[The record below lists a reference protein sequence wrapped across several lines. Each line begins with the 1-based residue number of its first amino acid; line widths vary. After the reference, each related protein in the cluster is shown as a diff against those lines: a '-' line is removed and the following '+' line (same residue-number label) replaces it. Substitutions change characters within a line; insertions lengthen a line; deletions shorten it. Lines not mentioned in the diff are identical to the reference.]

1 MMGMKYFMKTFF
13 LSTVSLLLLASCGG
27 ENASAQDTTVDYSN
41 WINLTKGMEYR
52 EIDAPQKSPVGDS
65 KISILRFE
73 RRLFD
78 FNIFS
83 ATKYDSIPRDLHTWA
98 DTFDLNVVF
107 NAGMYNLSKPLSSR
121 AYLKSGSHLNNG
133 TLIENFNLMMAMS
146 PTVKHREEVEILD
159 LTCENFNE
167 MNHEFNSYAQG
178 LRMIDC
184 NGSPMYWK
192 KKIQSCSMLIAAEGE
207 DGKFYLIFCRSP
219 YTHNQMIDF
228 MIGMPYKLR
237 NAIYL
242 EGGPETS
249 LLIDVNGHCIE
260 KIGSWVS
267 DTWESDTNHHFWPL
281 PNVVGVKK
289 RTESN

>member
-1 MMGMKYFMKTFF
+1 MNMKSLFF
-13 LSTVSLLLLASCGG
+13 LLITISLLSSCGG
-27 ENASAQDTTVDYSN
+27 GKASAQDTVVDYTN
-41 WINLTKGMEYR
+41 WTSLTKGMEYR
-52 EIDAPQKSPVGDS
+52 EMTAPLKSSIGDS
-65 KISILRFE
+65 KISILRMD
-73 RRLFD
+73 RGLFD

-83 ATKYDSIPRDLHTWA
+83 ATKFDSIPRDLHNWA

-107 NAGMYNLSKPLSSR
+107 NAGMYNLSKPLKSR
-121 AYLKSGSHLNNG
+121 AYLKTGGHINNG
-133 TLIENFNLMMAMS
+133 TVIENFNLMLAMS
-146 PTVKHREEVEILD
+146 PTVKKRDNVEILD

-184 NGSPMYWK
+184 NGGPMFWK

-219 YTHNQMIDF
+219 YTHNQMIQF
-228 MIGMPYKLR
+228 MVDMPYGLR

-260 KIGSWVS
+260 KVGSWVS
-267 DTWESDTNHHFWPL
+267 TTWERDDNNHFWRL
-281 PNVVGVKK
+281 PNV
-289 RTESN
+289 